1 MGSNTVRLIVFE
13 IDDGASA
20 ELPRVGEPPRIA
32 MNKKVAA
39 GLAGYVEDGVLTEAG
54 IARAVKVLGKQ
65 VEAARL
71 ASADTISVFSTAILR
86 NIANSNDVRARIEE
100 VVGIPIDVLSG
111 EDEARLGYLGCCS
124 QLGPDGGLVADVG
137 GASTELS
144 MPALA
149 APALGAPA
157 PFTPASASV
166 ETTPA
171 LDVASIPYGS
181 LKLFLSF
188 VSEVLPTRVE
198 SRVIRSFMTEQFEDT
213 DVLEG
218 RRFDMVM
225 GLGGTARAS
234 VRLVRSLVDP
244 VGDPLV
250 ATRAQLEEILAMPDT
265 DFRRVTLGIV
275 RLCPDRIHT
284 VLVGLAV
291 LLAIM
296 ELVGAETLHASKLGI
311 REGYLL
317 ERVLKGQ
324 VG

>member
-144 MPALA
+144 MPALVA
-149 APALGAPA
+149 DLGAA
-157 PFTPASASV
+157 ASASV

-265 DFRRVTLGIV
+265 DFRRITLGIV